1 MELTKKISFILTII
15 GGLNWG
21 LVGLLGIDILAMIF
35 GPMTIV
41 TRLCYILV
49 GLSALFLIFNHSC
62 KVRDVIKTKS

>member
-21 LVGLLGIDILAMIF
+21 LVGLLGIDILSMIF
-35 GPMTIV
+35 GPMTVI

-62 KVRDVIKTKS
+62 KVRDVVKTRS

>member
-1 MELTKKISFILTII
+1 MELMKKISFILTII

-21 LVGLLGIDILAMIF
+21 LVGLLGIDILSMIF
-35 GPMTIV
+35 GPMTVI

-62 KVRDVIKTKS
+62 KVRDVVKTRS